1 MIIVYKDCFLSPENL
16 HKLLG
21 KNIRRFRKRDGM
33 TQDQLAEKAGIN
45 QKQISKI
52 ESGRIQA
59 RLSTYLRI
67 ANALGV
73 SIDHFLADALLI
85 EPEHLPMTSI
95 GGEGEQLFL
104 RDVIHALLRYLNKK
118 ET

>member
-33 TQDQLAEKAGIN
+33 TQEQLAEKAGIN

-73 SIDHFLADALLI
+73 SIDHFLTHALLI

-95 GGEGEQLFL
+95 DGEGEQCFL
-104 RDVIHALLRYLNKK
+104 RDVIHALLRYLDKK

>member
-1 MIIVYKDCFLSPENL
+1 MIIVYKDHFLIPENL
-16 HKLLG
+16 HILLG
-21 KNIRRFRKRDGM
+21 ENIRRFRKKEGM
-33 TQDQLAEKAGIN
+33 TQEQLAEKAGID

-52 ESGRIQA
+52 ESGRVQA
-59 RLSTYLRI
+59 KLSTYLRI

-85 EPEHLPMTSI
+85 EPEHLSMTLI
-95 GGEGEQLFL
+95 NGDGEQRFL
-104 RDVIHALLRYLNKK
+104 RDVIHAVLRYLDEK

>member
-95 GGEGEQLFL
+95 
-104 RDVIHALLRYLNKK
+104 
-118 ET
+118 